1 MNSVDKREMWS
12 LLSDL
17 RGGKKTTTKID
28 TAVLH
33 DHFEKILFSP
43 HKIPKDKLDI
53 IEKKLGEFLT
63 NPPTPTPDRNCTA
76 TSSSPITV
84 TNHTNSMS
92 SPTIS
97 QNTPP
102 KATLTPNYD
111 QDFILKM
118 GKTLKNGKSAFT
130 DGAINEIIK
139 HSLPSLAPIFTKY
152 FNIIETSGI
161 FPTAWKTSFLVP
173 LHKKRTDRHPR
184 QL

>member
-1 MNSVDKREMWS
+1 
-12 LLSDL
+12 
-17 RGGKKTTTKID
+17 
-28 TAVLH
+28 
-33 DHFEKILFSP
+33 
-43 HKIPKDKLDI
+43 
-53 IEKKLGEFLT
+53 
-63 NPPTPTPDRNCTA
+63 
-76 TSSSPITV
+76 
-84 TNHTNSMS
+84 MS

-111 QDFILKM
+111 QNFILKM

-173 LHKKRTDRHPR
+173 LHKKGPTDIPDNYRGLAVGSNLGKFLTKCFNEKLQSFCEKSNLLAPQQFGFRPNYRTTDAIFVLRSAVSYYKNTKKPIFCMFCR
-184 QL
+184 L